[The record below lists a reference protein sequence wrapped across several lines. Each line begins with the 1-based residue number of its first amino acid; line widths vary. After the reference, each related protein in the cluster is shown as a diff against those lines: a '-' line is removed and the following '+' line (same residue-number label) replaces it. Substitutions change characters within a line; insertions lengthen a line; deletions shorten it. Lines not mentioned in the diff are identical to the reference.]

1 MLVLRLKKRKL
12 VRKNKFI
19 ISGGG
24 TGGHIYPAISI
35 ANTIM
40 KSIPNS
46 EVRFVGA
53 IGKMEMK
60 IIPKYGFK
68 IKGLWISGLQRSLS
82 VKNILVPFKLIVS
95 LFQSLIEL
103 LIFKPKF
110 VIGTGGY
117 ASFPMLFISSLFKI
131 PTLIQEQ
138 NSFPGISNKLLSRYV
153 DYISVAYKKM
163 DKFFPGNKIYLTGN
177 PIRESI
183 KKNINISHYK
193 KTNNITDN
201 MLVLTVLGGSL
212 GAERINQIIE
222 DNIEF
227 IKSKNVILIWQCG
240 SLYFNNYKHFN
251 SDFIK
256 IIDFIDDIDS
266 VYQISDI
273 IIARSGALT
282 LSELAVVG
290 KPSILIPSPNVA
302 ENHQFLNAKT
312 IEEKDACICI
322 EEKDL
327 ELIFKN
333 KLDLLINDENL
344 RNELS
349 RNISRMGL
357 PNASIDIVEIIKK
370 HFNDEP

>member
-1 MLVLRLKKRKL
+1 VLVLRLKKRKM
-12 VRKNKFI
+12 VRKNRFI

-40 KSIPNS
+40 KLIPNS
-46 EVRFVGA
+46 DVRFVGA

-68 IKGLWISGLQRSLS
+68 IKGFWISGLQRSLS
-82 VKNILVPFKLIVS
+82 IKNILVPIKLIVS
-95 LFQSLIEL
+95 LIQSLIEL
-103 LIFKPKF
+103 IIFRPKF

-117 ASFPMLFISSLFKI
+117 ASFPMLFISSIFKI

-138 NSFPGISNKLLSRYV
+138 NSLPGISNKLLSKYV
-153 DYISVAYKKM
+153 DYISVAYEKM
-163 DKFFPGNKIYLTGN
+163 DRYFPGNKIYLTGN

-183 KKNINISHYK
+183 TKKINGSHYK
-193 KTNNITDN
+193 KTNNIPDN
-201 MLVLTVLGGSL
+201 ILVLTVLGGSL
-212 GAERINQIIE
+212 GAERINRIIE
-222 DNIEF
+222 DNIQF
-227 IKSKNVILIWQCG
+227 IKSKNIFLIWQCG
-240 SLYFNNYKHFN
+240 SLYFENYRHLN
-251 SDFIK
+251 SNLIK

-282 LSELAVVG
+282 LSELAIVG
-290 KPSILIPSPNVA
+290 KPSILIPSPNVS
-302 ENHQFLNAKT
+302 ENHQFLNAKS
-312 IEEKDACICI
+312 IEEKDACVCI

-349 RNISRMGL
+349 RNISKIGL
-357 PNASIDIVEIIKK
+357 PYASNDIVEIIKK
-370 HFNDEP
+370 HFRDEL

>member
-1 MLVLRLKKRKL
+1 
-12 VRKNKFI
+12 
-19 ISGGG
+19 
-24 TGGHIYPAISI
+24 
-35 ANTIM
+35 
-40 KSIPNS
+40 
-46 EVRFVGA
+46 
-53 IGKMEMK
+53 
-60 IIPKYGFK
+60 
-68 IKGLWISGLQRSLS
+68 
-82 VKNILVPFKLIVS
+82 
-95 LFQSLIEL
+95 
-103 LIFKPKF
+103 
-110 VIGTGGY
+110 
-117 ASFPMLFISSLFKI
+117 MLFISSLFKV

-138 NSFPGISNKLLSRYV
+138 NSLPGISNKLLSRYA
-153 DYISVAYKKM
+153 DYISVAYEKM
-163 DKFFPGNKIYLTGN
+163 DRYFPGNKIYLTGN

-183 KKNINISHYK
+183 TKKINNSHYK
-193 KTNNITDN
+193 KTNNIPDDI
-201 MLVLTVLGGSL
+201 LVLTVLGGSL
-212 GAERINQIIE
+212 GAERINRIIE

-227 IKSKNVILIWQCG
+227 IKSRNIFLIWQCG
-240 SLYFNNYKHFN
+240 SLYFENYKHFN
-251 SDFIK
+251 SEFMK

-282 LSELAVVG
+282 LSELAIVG

-312 IEEKDACICI
+312 IEEKDGCICI

-349 RNISRMGL
+349 RNISKIGL
-357 PNASIDIVEIIKK
+357 PYASSDIVEIIKK

>member
-1 MLVLRLKKRKL
+1 
-12 VRKNKFI
+12 
-19 ISGGG
+19 
-24 TGGHIYPAISI
+24 
-35 ANTIM
+35 
-40 KSIPNS
+40 
-46 EVRFVGA
+46 
-53 IGKMEMK
+53 
-60 IIPKYGFK
+60 
-68 IKGLWISGLQRSLS
+68 
-82 VKNILVPFKLIVS
+82 
-95 LFQSLIEL
+95 
-103 LIFKPKF
+103 
-110 VIGTGGY
+110 
-117 ASFPMLFISSLFKI
+117 
-131 PTLIQEQ
+131 
-138 NSFPGISNKLLSRYV
+138 
-153 DYISVAYKKM
+153 M
-163 DKFFPGNKIYLTGN
+163 DKYFPGNKIYLTGN

-183 KKNINISHYK
+183 TKSINISHYK
-193 KTNNITDN
+193 KTNNITDDI
-201 MLVLTVLGGSL
+201 LVLTVLGGSL
-212 GAERINQIIE
+212 GAERINRVIE

-227 IKSKNVILIWQCG
+227 IKSKNVFLIWQCG
-240 SLYFNNYKHFN
+240 SLYFENYKHFN

-344 RNELS
+344 RKELS

-357 PNASIDIVEIIKK
+357 PNASSDIVEIIKK
-370 HFNDEP
+370 HFNDEL

>member
-1 MLVLRLKKRKL
+1 MLVLRLKKRKM
-12 VRKNKFI
+12 VRKNRFI

-40 KSIPNS
+40 KLIPNS
-46 EVRFVGA
+46 DVRFVGA

-68 IKGLWISGLQRSLS
+68 IKGFWISGLQRSLS
-82 VKNILVPFKLIVS
+82 IKNILVPIKLIVS
-95 LFQSLIEL
+95 LIQSLIEL
-103 LIFKPKF
+103 IIFRPKF

-117 ASFPMLFISSLFKI
+117 ASFPMLFISSIFKI

-138 NSFPGISNKLLSRYV
+138 NSLPGISNKLLSKYV
-153 DYISVAYKKM
+153 DYISVAYEKM
-163 DKFFPGNKIYLTGN
+163 DRYFPVNKIYLTGN

-183 KKNINISHYK
+183 TKKINSSHYK
-193 KTNNITDN
+193 KTNNIPEDI
-201 MLVLTVLGGSL
+201 LVLTVLGGSL
-212 GAERINQIIE
+212 GAERINRIIE
-222 DNIEF
+222 DNIQF
-227 IKSKNVILIWQCG
+227 IKSKNIFLIWQCG
-240 SLYFNNYKHFN
+240 SLYFENYRHLN
-251 SDFIK
+251 SNFIK

-282 LSELAVVG
+282 LSELAIVG
-290 KPSILIPSPNVA
+290 KPSILIPSPNVS
-302 ENHQFLNAKT
+302 ENHQFFNAKS
-312 IEEKDACICI
+312 IEEKDACVCI

-349 RNISRMGL
+349 RNISKIGL
-357 PNASIDIVEIIKK
+357 PYASNDIVEIIKK
-370 HFNDEP
+370 HFSDES

>member
-1 MLVLRLKKRKL
+1 VLAIRLKKRKL

-357 PNASIDIVEIIKK
+357 PNASTDIVEIIKK
-370 HFNDEP
+370 HFNDES

>member
-35 ANTIM
+35 ANMIM

-60 IIPKYGFK
+60 IIPKHGIK
-68 IKGLWISGLQRSLS
+68 IKGLWISGLQRSVS
-82 VKNILVPFKLIVS
+82 FKNILVPFKLIVS
-95 LFQSLIEL
+95 LIQSLIEL

-117 ASFPMLFISSLFKI
+117 ASFPMLFISSLFKV

-138 NSFPGISNKLLSRYV
+138 NSLPGISNKLLSRYA
-153 DYISVAYKKM
+153 DYISVAYEQM
-163 DKFFPGNKIYLTGN
+163 DKYFPGNQIYFTGN

-183 KKNINISHYK
+183 TKNINISHYK
-193 KTNNITDN
+193 KTNNITDDI
-201 MLVLTVLGGSL
+201 LVLTVLGGSL
-212 GAERINQIIE
+212 GAERINRVIE

-227 IKSKNVILIWQCG
+227 IKSKNVFLIWQCG
-240 SLYFNNYKHFN
+240 SLYFENYKHFN

-344 RNELS
+344 RKELS

-357 PNASIDIVEIIKK
+357 PNASSDIVEIIKK
-370 HFNDEP
+370 HFNDEL